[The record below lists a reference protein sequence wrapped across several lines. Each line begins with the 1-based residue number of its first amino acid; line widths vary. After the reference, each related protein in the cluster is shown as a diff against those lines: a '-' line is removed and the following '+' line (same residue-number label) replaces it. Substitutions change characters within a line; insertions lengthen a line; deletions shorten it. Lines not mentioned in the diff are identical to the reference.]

1 MLFSYSKPSEI
12 RDKILT
18 QLQLTHEVT
27 LDSWVI
33 QFPKESPKVR
43 IKFMRVADK

>member
-18 QLQLTHEVT
+18 QLQLTLEVK
-27 LDSWVI
+27 LDSWEI
-33 QFPKESPKVR
+33 QFPKESPNVR
-43 IKFMRVADK
+43 IKFIRVA